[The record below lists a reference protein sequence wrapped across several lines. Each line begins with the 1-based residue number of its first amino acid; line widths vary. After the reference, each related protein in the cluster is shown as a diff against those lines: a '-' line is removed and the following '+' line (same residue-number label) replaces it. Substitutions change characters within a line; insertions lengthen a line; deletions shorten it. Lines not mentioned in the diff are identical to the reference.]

1 MHYIIKNISFN
12 ENKNNIVC
20 YERYIVNSHFLNGK
34 YKIINESIS
43 NYETVAIEM
52 YSSFNLI
59 NIYLK

>member
-20 YERYIVNSHFLNGK
+20 YERYIVNSHFLKGK

-43 NYETVAIEM
+43 NYETVAIEI